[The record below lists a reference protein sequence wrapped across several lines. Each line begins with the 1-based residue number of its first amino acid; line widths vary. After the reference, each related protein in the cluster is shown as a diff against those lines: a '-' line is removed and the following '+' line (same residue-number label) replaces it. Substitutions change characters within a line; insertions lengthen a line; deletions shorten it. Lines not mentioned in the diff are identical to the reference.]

1 MEVAITM
8 IGAGIGIGLTGKAK
22 SGFLAWGV
30 ATIASFLISLMMTIG
45 YIEFLHSPLFPESLL
60 TK

>member
-1 MEVAITM
+1 M